1 MRKLN
6 HNNIILEKASNAFSR
21 NLQLSQEILAKYEL
35 DKVEISIVLFSGLLS
50 SLVDTFCVNDVRVL
64 RTDKAVGFK
73 PDTVNNLRD
82 AGIVNKFLS
91 KTLSLFHSTKL
102 AKWLETTC
110 KVPYDR
116 TKDPD
121 VLGLNHF
128 VHRAMSPGH
137 SPDIF
142 GFLSGIKDIMKG
154 QFTVIDNSGKVIV
167 KQIGEPISFIE
178 ALFKQVGHL
187 LSDIGTPS
195 GLPYPFL
202 HLFMRL
208 DGESPIDGMS
218 WNRLAKNLY
227 LKGYNF
233 NVFLAQCF
241 PVIFSKVLVSGMF
254 LMKLQHEGY
263 SLSES
268 FIIMKNNYKLKKML
282 FISEGILSLMNL
294 GKFGFTGN
302 VMALNPN
309 VYYATAKS
317 SLPVLKTWLFDDVET
332 ERHNHV
338 MEYYKT
344 ERNALKNKYKNII
357 YSKEYKQI

>member
-1 MRKLN
+1 MKQLN

-21 NLQLSQEILAKYEL
+21 NRQLSQDILAQYEL
-35 DKVEISIVLFSGLLS
+35 DKVEVSIALFSGILS

-64 RTDKAVGFK
+64 RTDKAIGFK

-82 AGIVNKFLS
+82 AGAVNKFLS
-91 KTLSLFHSTKL
+91 KTLSLFHSTKM
-102 AKWLETTC
+102 AKWLEATC

-142 GFLSGIKDIMKG
+142 GFIFGIKDIMKG
-154 QFTVIDNSGKVIV
+154 QFTVIDNGARVIV
-167 KQIGEPISFIE
+167 KQVGEPISFIE
-178 ALFKQVGHL
+178 ALIKQVGHL

-208 DGESPIDGMS
+208 DGESPIDGMT

-233 NVFLAQCF
+233 NVFLAQSF
-241 PVIFSKVLVSGMF
+241 PVVFSRTLVSGLF
-254 LMKLQHEGY
+254 LMRLLHEGH
-263 SLSES
+263 SISES
-268 FIIMKNNYKLKKML
+268 ITIMKSNYKLKKMQ

-317 SLPVLKTWLFDDVET
+317 SLPILRTWFFDEVET
-332 ERHNHV
+332 ERHNYA
-338 MEYYKT
+338 MEYYKR
-344 ERNALKNKYKNII
+344 ERNALKNRHKNFIFGKN
-357 YSKEYKQI
+357 YE